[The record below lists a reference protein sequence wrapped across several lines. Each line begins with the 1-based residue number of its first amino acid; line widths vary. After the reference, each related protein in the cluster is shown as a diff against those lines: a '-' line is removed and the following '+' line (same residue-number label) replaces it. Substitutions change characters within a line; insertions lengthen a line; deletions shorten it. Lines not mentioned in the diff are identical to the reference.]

1 MKIGMSLRYS
11 HTVALSC
18 DFAHGK
24 IHTVAELLLLTGELR
39 PIKTETTSVIGTS
52 LPLAKE
58 QILSATSLILE
69 IVHDIV
75 KSMSEFKNLWKATCE
90 HFHRLA
96 DAVVVLVEVCSHVTH
111 QVLTTGKSSA
121 EKPALVD
128 KYGASYAGLEIK
140 LSCVQLKRARLDEL
154 SSTFIVDLCSNIS
167 KYISCLTDIC
177 RTASENA
184 PDASTQ
190 DQFKLGIKSVTC
202 AAGSL
207 IACIKSFKADNS
219 ARHHSRVVT
228 FCEPV
233 LAASQALVA
242 LATEEEFIGKGAV
255 LSEEEKDIMKTV
267 FGKFAPFL
275 HISYAQDFRFE
286 SA

>member
-18 DFAHGK
+18 DYAHGK
-24 IHTVAELLLLTGELR
+24 IHTVAELLLLAGELR
-39 PIKTETTSVIGTS
+39 PVKTETTSIIGTS

-58 QILSATSLILE
+58 QITSATILILE
-69 IVHDIV
+69 IVDDIV
-75 KSMSEFKNLWKATCE
+75 QSMREFKNLWKTTCE
-90 HFHRLA
+90 NFHRLA
-96 DAVVVLVEVCSHVTH
+96 DTVVVLIEICHHVTH
-111 QVLTTGKSSA
+111 EVLTAGKKSEDYKSDIS
-121 EKPALVD
+121 VD

-154 SSTFIVDLCSNIS
+154 SPTFIVDLCSNIS

-177 RTASENA
+177 RSAGDTSTES
-184 PDASTQ
+184 STQ

-219 ARHHSRVVT
+219 TRHHTRVVT

-233 LAASQALVA
+233 MAASHALVT
-242 LATEEEFIGKGAV
+242 LATEEEFVGKGAQ
-255 LSEEEKDIMKTV
+255 LSEEEREIMKAV
-267 FGKFAPFL
+267 FGK
-275 HISYAQDFRFE
+275 SN
-286 SA
+286 S

>member
-18 DFAHGK
+18 DYAHGK
-24 IHTVAELLLLTGELR
+24 IHTVAELLLLSGELR
-39 PIKTETTSVIGTS
+39 PIKTETMSVIGTS

-58 QILSATSLILE
+58 QISSATILILE
-69 IVHDIV
+69 IVDDIV
-75 KSMSEFKNLWKATCE
+75 QSMKEFKNLWKTTCE
-90 HFHRLA
+90 NFHRLA
-96 DAVVVLVEVCSHVTH
+96 DTVVVLIEICNHVTH
-111 QVLTTGKSSA
+111 QVLTAGKLSEDCRSIS
-121 EKPALVD
+121 VD

-154 SSTFIVDLCSNIS
+154 SPPLIVDLCSNIS

-177 RTASENA
+177 RTAGEKSTES
-184 PDASTQ
+184 STQ

-207 IACIKSFKADNS
+207 IACIKCFKADNS
-219 ARHHSRVVT
+219 TRHHTRVVT

-233 LAASQALVA
+233 LAASHALVT
-242 LATEEEFIGKGAV
+242 LATEEEFVGKGAP
-255 LSEEEKDIMKTV
+255 LSEEEREIMKTV
-267 FGKFAPFL
+267 FGR
-275 HISYAQDFRFE
+275 YC
-286 SA
+286 

>member
-18 DFAHGK
+18 DYAHGK
-24 IHTVAELLLLTGELR
+24 IHTVAELLLLSGELR
-39 PIKTETTSVIGTS
+39 PIKTETTSLVGTS
-52 LPLAKE
+52 LPLSKE
-58 QILSATSLILE
+58 QINTATGLILE
-69 IVHDIV
+69 LVSDIV
-75 KSMSEFKNLWKATCE
+75 KAMSEFKNLWKTTCE
-90 HFHRLA
+90 NFHRLA

-111 QVLTTGKSSA
+111 QILTAGKSV
-121 EKPALVD
+121 EDNPVLVD

-154 SSTFIVDLCSNIS
+154 SPTFIVDLCSNIS
-167 KYISCLTDIC
+167 KYISSLTDIC
-177 RTASENA
+177 RSAGENSL
-184 PDASTQ
+184 DASTQ

-219 ARHHSRVVT
+219 AKYHTRVVT

-233 LAASQALVA
+233 LASSHALVS
-242 LATEEEFIGKGAV
+242 LATEEEFVGKGTQ
-255 LSEEEKDIMKTV
+255 LTEEEKEIMKAVYGELV
-267 FGKFAPFL
+267 FSSIA
-275 HISYAQDFRFE
+275 
-286 SA
+286 